1 MTDHF
6 PGRETAG
13 ASLHGSAGA
22 IGLSQGFA
30 PALSVVVPCYNEAEG
45 LAELHRRVVAAL
57 APHFADD
64 FEIVLV
70 NDGSRDTTWAGMCAL
85 SDADPRVLCINL
97 ARNHGHQLAL
107 TAGLAHAAGEL
118 IFILDADLQDP
129 PELIG
134 PMLDLIRAG
143 NDVVYGQRRKRE
155 GETAFKRAT
164 AAAFYRVLDRLVD
177 VEIPRDT
184 GDFRLM
190 TRRVLNVLQAMPERY
205 RFVRGMVSWVGFR
218 QAALPY
224 DREAR
229 FAGETKY
236 PLHKMISFAVD
247 AITSFSV
254 APLRLA
260 SWIGVCAGLGAMVL
274 LAYVLGAWV
283 MGYAISGWTSTLAV
297 ILVLGSTQLLILG
310 IMGEYL
316 GRMYMEAK
324 RRPLYI
330 IDEVHGARSA
340 RNAVHLLHDTI
351 KERVNG

>member
-1 MTDHF
+1 MTDQV
-6 PGRETAG
+6 PGRDTQAG
-13 ASLHGSAGA
+13 LLGPAL
-22 IGLSQGFA
+22 A

-45 LAELHRRVVAAL
+45 LVELHRRLVAAL
-57 APHFADD
+57 VPHFGDD

-70 NDGSRDTTWAGMCAL
+70 NDGSRDATWAGMVAM
-85 SDADPRVLCINL
+85 SDADARVFCINL

-134 PMLDLIRAG
+134 PMLELIRAG
-143 NDVVYGQRRKRE
+143 NDVVYGQRSQRV

-164 AAAFYRVLDRLVD
+164 ASAFYRVLDRLVD
-177 VEIPRDT
+177 VDIPRDT

-218 QAALPY
+218 QVALPY
-224 DREAR
+224 EREAR
-229 FAGETKY
+229 FAGVTKY
-236 PLHKMISFAVD
+236 PLHKMISFAID

-260 SWIGVCAGLGAMVL
+260 SWMGVCAGFGAILLLG
-274 LAYVLGAWV
+274 YVLGAWV
-283 MGYAISGWTSTLAV
+283 LGYAISGWTSTLAV
-297 ILVLGSTQLLILG
+297 ILVLGSTQLMILG

-316 GRMYMEAK
+316 GRMYMESK
-324 RRPLYI
+324 RRPLFI
-330 IDEVHGARSA
+330 IDEVHGSRSA
-340 RNAVHLLHDTI
+340 RNAVHQLHDTLKDRVNG

>member
-1 MTDHF
+1 MADLV
-6 PGRETAG
+6 PGRDGTSTLG
-13 ASLHGSAGA
+13 G
-22 IGLSQGFA
+22 

-45 LAELHRRVVAAL
+45 LAELHRRVVAAVT
-57 APHFADD
+57 PHFGDD

-70 NDGSRDTTWAGMCAL
+70 NDGSRDATWAGMVAL
-85 SDADPRVLCINL
+85 SDADPRVLAVNL

-107 TAGLAHAAGEL
+107 TAGLGQAAGEL

-134 PMLDLIRAG
+134 PMLELVRAG
-143 NDVVYGQRRKRE
+143 NDVVYGQRRKRD

-164 AAAFYRVLDRLVD
+164 ASVFYRLLDRLVD
-177 VEIPRDT
+177 VDIPRDT

-205 RFVRGMVSWVGFR
+205 RFVRGMVSWVGFK
-218 QAALPY
+218 QAPLPY

-236 PLHKMISFAVD
+236 PLHKMISFAID

-254 APLRLA
+254 APLRIA
-260 SWIGVCAGLGAMVL
+260 SWMGVCAGLGAML
-274 LAYVLGAWV
+274 MLAYVLGAWV
-283 MGYAISGWTSTLAV
+283 MGYAISGWTSTLAI
-297 ILVLGSTQLLILG
+297 ILVLGSTQLMILG

-330 IDEVHGARSA
+330 IDEVHGVRGARG
-340 RNAVHLLHDTI
+340 NAVHHLHDTI
-351 KERVNG
+351 LERVNG

>member
-1 MTDHF
+1 MTDQF
-6 PGRETAG
+6 LGLETVAAAVNGAG
-13 ASLHGSAGA
+13 GPD
-22 IGLSQGFA
+22 GLSPSLS

-45 LAELHRRVVAAL
+45 LAELHRRLVAAIV
-57 APHFADD
+57 PHFADD

-70 NDGSRDTTWAGMCAL
+70 NDGSRDATWTEMCAL

-134 PMLDLIRAG
+134 SMLELIRAG
-143 NDVVYGQRRKRE
+143 NDVVYGQRQRRD

-164 AAAFYRVLDRLVD
+164 ASAFYRVLDRLVD
-177 VEIPRDT
+177 VDIPRDT

-218 QAALPY
+218 QAPLPY

-236 PLHKMISFAVD
+236 PLHKMISFAID

-260 SWIGVCAGLGAMVL
+260 SWIGVCAGLGAMAL

-283 MGYAISGWTSTLAV
+283 TGYAISGWTSTLAV
-297 ILVLGSTQLLILG
+297 ILVLGSTQLMILG

-330 IDEVHGARSA
+330 IDEVHGARNA
-340 RNAVHLLHDTI
+340 RNAVHQLHDVI

>member
-1 MTDHF
+1 MMDQL
-6 PGRETAG
+6 PAREG
-13 ASLHGSAGA
+13 SLPPH
-22 IGLSQGFA
+22 A

-45 LAELHRRVVAAL
+45 LPELHRRLVAAL

-70 NDGSRDTTWAGMCAL
+70 NDGSRDTTWAEMRAL
-85 SDADPRVLCINL
+85 SDADGRVLCINL

-107 TAGLAHAAGEL
+107 TAGLAHCAGEL
-118 IFILDADLQDP
+118 VFILDADLQDP

-143 NDVVYGQRRKRE
+143 NDVVYGQRQRRD

-164 AAAFYRVLDRLVD
+164 ASAFYRVLDRLVD

-190 TRRVLNVLQAMPERY
+190 TRRVLNVLQSMPERY

-218 QAALPY
+218 QAPLPY
-224 DREAR
+224 DRDAR

-236 PLHKMISFAVD
+236 PLHKMISFAID

-260 SWIGVCAGLGAMVL
+260 SWMGVCAGFGAML
-274 LAYVLGAWV
+274 LLGYVLGAWFL
-283 MGYAISGWTSTLAV
+283 GHAISGWTSTMAV
-297 ILVLGSTQLLILG
+297 ILVLGSIQLMILG

-330 IDEVHGARSA
+330 IDEVHGSRSA
-340 RNAVHLLHDTI
+340 RNVVHQLHDSI

>member
-1 MTDHF
+1 MQDVF
-6 PGRETAG
+6 PGRDA
-13 ASLHGSAGA
+13 
-22 IGLSQGFA
+22 FA
-30 PALSVVVPCYNEAEG
+30 APAMPAHTTALSVVVPCYNEAEG
-45 LAELHRRVVAAL
+45 IKELHRRIAEAVGPL
-57 APHFADD
+57 FADD
-64 FEIVLV
+64 FELLLV
-70 NDGSRDTTWAGMCAL
+70 NDGSRDATWAEMCAL
-85 SDADPRVLCINL
+85 SDTDPRVLCINL

-134 PMLDLIRAG
+134 PMLELIRAG
-143 NDVVYGQRRKRE
+143 NDVVYGQRRKRD

-164 AAAFYRVLDRLVD
+164 ASVFYRVLARLVD
-177 VEIPRDT
+177 VDIPRDA

-190 TRRVLNVLQAMPERY
+190 TRRVLDVLQAMPERY

-218 QAALPY
+218 QAPLPY
-224 DREAR
+224 DRDPR

-236 PLHKMISFAVD
+236 PLHKMISFAID

-260 SWIGVCAGLGAMVL
+260 SWIGVCAGFGAML
-274 LAYVLGAWV
+274 LLGYVLGAWV
-283 MGYAISGWTSTLAV
+283 LGYAISGWTSTLAV
-297 ILVLGSTQLLILG
+297 ILVLGSTQLMILG

-316 GRMYMEAK
+316 GRMYMESK
-324 RRPLYI
+324 RRPLFI
-330 IDEVHGARSA
+330 IDEVRGTRSA
-340 RNAVHLLHDTI
+340 RNSVHQLHDTLKERVHG

>member
-1 MTDHF
+1 MADQF
-6 PGRETAG
+6 PARD
-13 ASLHGSAGA
+13 ASPALNV
-22 IGLSQGFA
+22 

-45 LAELHRRVVAAL
+45 LPELHRRLVGAL
-57 APHFADD
+57 SPHFAED

-70 NDGSRDTTWAGMCAL
+70 NDGSRDATWATMRAL
-85 SDADPRVLCINL
+85 CDADARVLCINL

-107 TAGLAHAAGEL
+107 TAGLAHCAGEL

-143 NDVVYGQRRKRE
+143 NDVVYGQRQRRE

-164 AAAFYRVLDRLVD
+164 ASIFYRVLDRLVD

-218 QAALPY
+218 QAPLPY
-224 DREAR
+224 DRDAR

-236 PLHKMISFAVD
+236 PLHKMISFAID

-254 APLRLA
+254 APLRIA
-260 SWIGVCAGLGAMVL
+260 SWMGVCAGLGAMILLGYVL
-274 LAYVLGAWV
+274 LAWC
-283 MGYAISGWTSTLAV
+283 MGQAISGWTSTLAV
-297 ILVLGSTQLLILG
+297 ILVLGSTQLMILG

-316 GRMYMEAK
+316 GRMYMESK

-330 IDEVHGARSA
+330 IDEVHGSRGA
-340 RNAVHLLHDTI
+340 RNAVHHLQDAIL
-351 KERVNG
+351 ERAHG

>member
-1 MTDHF
+1 MDQF
-6 PGRETAG
+6 PAREAC
-13 ASLHGSAGA
+13 
-22 IGLSQGFA
+22 

-45 LAELHRRVVAAL
+45 LQELHRRLVAAVT
-57 APHFADD
+57 PHFADN
-64 FEIVLV
+64 FEVVLV
-70 NDGSRDTTWAGMCAL
+70 NDGSRDATWNEM
-85 SDADPRVLCINL
+85 RVLSAADDRLLCVNL

-107 TAGLAHAAGEL
+107 TAGLAHCSGEL

-134 PMLDLIRAG
+134 PMLALIRAG
-143 NDVVYGQRRKRE
+143 NDVVYGQRQRRD

-164 AAAFYRVLDRLVD
+164 ASVFYRVLDRLVD
-177 VEIPRDT
+177 VDIPRDT

-190 TRRVLNVLQAMPERY
+190 TRRVLDVLQSMPERY

-218 QAALPY
+218 QAPLPY

-236 PLHKMISFAVD
+236 PLHKMISFAID

-254 APLRLA
+254 APLRIA
-260 SWIGVCAGLGAMVL
+260 SWMGVCAGFGAMML
-274 LAYVLGAWV
+274 LAYVLGAWF

-297 ILVLGSTQLLILG
+297 ILVLGSTQLMILG

-316 GRMYMEAK
+316 GRMYMESK
-324 RRPLYI
+324 RRPLFI
-330 IDEVHGARSA
+330 IDEVHGGRSA
-340 RNAVHLLHDTI
+340 RNAVHQLQDVI

>member
-1 MTDHF
+1 MVDQM
-6 PGRETAG
+6 PGRDG
-13 ASLHGSAGA
+13 AAALAGSARG
-22 IGLSQGFA
+22 
-30 PALSVVVPCYNEAEG
+30 PALSVVVPCYNEAAG
-45 LAELHRRVVAAL
+45 LQELHRRLIAAIE
-57 APHFADD
+57 PHFAHD

-70 NDGSRDTTWAGMCAL
+70 NDGSRDATWAGMVAL
-85 SDADPRVLCINL
+85 ADADPRVLCVNL

-107 TAGLAHAAGEL
+107 TAGLAQAAGEL

-134 PMLDLIRAG
+134 PMLDLIHAG
-143 NDVVYGQRRKRE
+143 NDVVYGQRRKRD
-155 GETAFKRAT
+155 GETAFKRVT
-164 AAAFYRVLDRLVD
+164 AAAFYRLLDRLVD
-177 VEIPRDT
+177 VDIPRDT

-218 QAALPY
+218 QVALPY
-224 DREAR
+224 DRDAR

-236 PLHKMISFAVD
+236 PLHKMISFAID

-254 APLRLA
+254 APLRIA
-260 SWIGVCAGLGAMVL
+260 SWMGVCAGIGAMLL

-283 MGYAISGWTSTLAV
+283 TGHAISGWTSTLAI
-297 ILVLGSTQLLILG
+297 ILVLGSTQLMILG

-324 RRPLYI
+324 RRPLYV
-330 IDEVHGARSA
+330 IDEVHGVRGARA
-340 RNAVHLLHDTI
+340 QAVHQLHDTTR
-351 KERVNG
+351 ERVHG